1 MPKRRQ
7 SNGVR
12 VALTDPV
19 KLQLMTLDDYVAALM
34 RTARNSSH
42 GLQGILRPP
51 DPEQIRQT
59 RSTTAPRRQTAAR
72 CPIRSTRWWPS
83 SSLWADGRCRATLR
97 ADLVVSGRSGWCKYN
112 RAQCLCLQQTIR
124 PLGGGGYEHR

>member
-1 MPKRRQ
+1 LSVCLRKESYDRLYADVETTTMPKRRQ

-19 KLQLMTLDDYVAALM
+19 KLQSMTWDDYVAALM

-51 DPEQIRQT
+51 G
-59 RSTTAPRRQTAAR
+59 
-72 CPIRSTRWWPS
+72 PS
-83 SSLWADGRCRATLR
+83 K
-97 ADLVVSGRSGWCKYN
+97 SGRPDPRLLLATNSGDVPDSLYEVVAVIFFGLMADAERVC
-112 RAQCLCLQQTIR
+112 AQTWW
-124 PLGGGGYEHR
+124 